1 MLSLCLRPP
10 ASTSH
15 PNRKTIIYT
24 TLYHKQEL
32 FNNEDPERSIHQSS
46 IYYQVKSPCTPLLFK
61 ESYEILLNSNYN
73 DNKAIFTDF
82 IWIPVFEPAPN
93 KLFSPLN
100 RTHKTLPVLCVHVS
114 YPRGGPRQREHLS
127 SFLSHPFFSASLS
140 LTHTLSLFS
149 SRLKRLPKDRSKK
162 MNWSQWVSWQQYAV
176 FHKHYLDQQEK
187 KVIIKAYKCSSVTSS
202 KAQLTKFQ
210 WDDMPGP
217 KARGS

>member
-32 FNNEDPERSIHQSS
+32 FNNEDLERSIHQSS
-46 IYYQVKSPCTPLLFK
+46 IYYQVKSPCAPLLFK

-73 DNKAIFTDF
+73 DNKAIVTDF
-82 IWIPVFEPAPN
+82 IWIPAFEPAPN

-100 RTHKTLPVLCVHVS
+100 RTHKTLPVLCVHVP

-149 SRLKRLPKDRSKK
+149 SRLKGCLKI
-162 MNWSQWVSWQQYAV
+162 
-176 FHKHYLDQQEK
+176 E
-187 KVIIKAYKCSSVTSS
+187 
-202 KAQLTKFQ
+202 
-210 WDDMPGP
+210 
-217 KARGS
+217 ARR